1 MRKLLN
7 CGHVSDKANGTL
19 HPYKSYHCSCP
30 VFLGSDVHFMHAV
43 ETVGFCVD
51 FLLFWVGL
59 GGDWFV
65 CCCWGGLFICLFV
78 LMGLLFQLVR

>member
-19 HPYKSYHCSCP
+19 HPYKSYHYSCP
-30 VFLGSDVHFMHAV
+30 VFLGSEVHFMHALH
-43 ETVGFCVD
+43 VGFCVD

-59 GGDWFV
+59 GGVGLFV
-65 CCCWGGLFICLFV
+65 VWGGQIVYLCICFN
-78 LMGLLFQLVR
+78 GTLFQLVR